1 MDLED
6 FEAFTRAN
14 NNTVTPFKRII
25 WGLIVTLGILIAF
38 QGYVFLRFMN
48 GAFDTADNTINASDI
63 MSSVVSNSIGE

>member
-14 NNTVTPFKRII
+14 NSTVAPFKRII

-38 QGYVFLRFMN
+38 QGYVFLQFME
-48 GAFDTADNTINASDI
+48 GAFDVGNSVTNAEVIESP
-63 MSSVVSNSIGE
+63 VLNNVGN

>member
-25 WGLIVTLGILIAF
+25 WGLIVTLSILIAF
-38 QGYVFLRFMN
+38 QGYVFLRFMS
-48 GAFDTADNTINASDI
+48 GAFDTADNTINTSEI
-63 MSSVVSNSIGE
+63 ISSVVNNSIGE